1 MNQEEIIE
9 KLVKAKRIVA
19 LDLEGDG
26 LSAQINQ
33 KIFPNGNHF
42 DPNTR
47 IWCASIATK
56 LIGDCKLFHNET
68 ITHTM
73 CAKLNGTRPVIDD
86 NGRMAGMTVAEHY
99 LNTVVPQTMQVFGD
113 DRHIVDVSN
122 EARLIKGIKHLLSI
136 LDAPDVTTG
145 TESDTIIC
153 VKGYGEYNYDA
164 MLLNAACKRLGL
176 SIPANKFSNL
186 INVSPIIGNWNPTH
200 SQIKVNQ
207 YVDNQK
213 YLETGIRHCI
223 EDTIQLCD
231 YLYKAQAYYKKLN
244 NIHGD
249 F

>member
-1 MNQEEIIE
+1 MNKEEIIE
-9 KLVKAKRIVA
+9 KLVNAKRIVA

-26 LSAQINQ
+26 LDAKVNQ

-47 IWCASIATK
+47 IWCATIASKVT
-56 LIGDCKLFHNET
+56 GDCKLFHNET
-68 ITHTM
+68 LTHTM

-99 LNTVVPQTMQVFGD
+99 LNTVVPQTLNVLGD
-113 DRHIVDVSN
+113 DRTIVDESN
-122 EARLIKGIKHLLSI
+122 EARLIKGIKHLLAI
-136 LDAPDVTTG
+136 IDIPDITNG
-145 TESDTIIC
+145 NKSDTIVC

-176 SIPANKFSNL
+176 STPVNKFSNL
-186 INVSPIIGNWNPTH
+186 INVAPIIGNWNPTH

>member
-1 MNQEEIIE
+1 MNKEEIIE
-9 KLVKAKRIVA
+9 KLVNAKRIVA

-26 LSAQINQ
+26 LDAKVNQ

-47 IWCASIATK
+47 IWCATIASKVT
-56 LIGDCKLFHNET
+56 GDCKLFHNET

-99 LNTVVPQTMQVFGD
+99 LNTVVPQTLNVLGD
-113 DRHIVDVSN
+113 DRNIVDESN
-122 EARLIKGIKHLLSI
+122 EARLIKGIKHLLAI
-136 LDAPDVTTG
+136 IDIPDITNG
-145 TESDTIIC
+145 NKSDTIVC
-153 VKGYGEYNYDA
+153 VKGYGEYNYDV

-176 SIPANKFSNL
+176 STPVNKFSNL
-186 INVSPIIGNWNPTH
+186 INVAPIIGNWNPTH